1 MAALGQT
8 VEEVLCLFL
17 YILFMGAKAMEA
29 ENVSVDEAI
38 DYTWWV
44 G

>member
-1 MAALGQT
+1 MAALSQA

-17 YILFMGAKAMEA
+17 YILFMGAEAVEA

-38 DYTWWV
+38 DYAWWV